1 MLYENQYLVEEMGRQ
16 RIETFRKQT
25 EGKRLLM
32 LGGTHKSGVKR
43 FFPYAIAFSSILL
56 IAITAI

>member
-1 MLYENQYLVEEMGRQ
+1 MGWQ

-32 LGGTHKSGVKR
+32 LGGTNKSEVKR
-43 FFPYAIAFSSILL
+43 FFPYAIAFFSIVV

>member
-1 MLYENQYLVEEMGRQ
+1 MLYENQYLLEEMGKQ

-32 LGGTHKSGVKR
+32 VRGTNKSEVKR
-43 FFPYAIAFSSILL
+43 FIPYAIAFSSIL